1 MSVSEIP
8 ARPSYGVALHAL
20 SMLTGQPEHFFLGR
34 PDGSSRA
41 RGANLEFVAMLLL
54 DLDDTDALTARRRTA
69 PRPQLLAVVDELEHA
84 ENVTAG
90 PGLADDDEFAG
101 GWAA

>member
-20 SMLTGQPEHFFLGR
+20 STLTGQPQHFFLGR
-34 PDGSSRA
+34 PDGSNRA
-41 RGANLEFVAMLLL
+41 RGANLEFIAMLLL
-54 DLDDTDALTARRRTA
+54 DLGDTDALTARRRTT
-69 PRPQLLAVVDELEHA
+69 PRPQLLAVVGELERA
-84 ENVTAG
+84 EDVTAG
-90 PGLADDDEFAG
+90 PGLADDELAG